1 MTQSTD
7 SQQKKNYSSIPL
19 VIIVH
24 IALRNLSSKK
34 LRSLLTLFGVI
45 IGIGAIFFLLSFG
58 LGLQNLVTDQV
69 IGSTSVKSID
79 ITSPNSKI
87 LKLDG
92 TTVEKIKNL
101 PNIDK
106 AGLEFSFP
114 GSMKK
119 SGSELDAVVYGM
131 NDDYQALS
139 DFDIAAGRLIKNEDA
154 TVAIINDSARS
165 ALGFSSASDA
175 VDQTLSMYI
184 LLNDASKTQNSIEK
198 DFKIIG
204 VVNSGAGS
212 EVIVPSHL
220 FETAG
225 VEVYSQMKVT
235 SDSEDHVAALREK
248 IDSLGFQ
255 TSSPNDTIDQINQ
268 IFKLF
273 NFALVGFGA
282 IGMIVAVLGM
292 FNTLTIS
299 LLERTKE
306 IGLMIALG
314 GRNRD
319 MSKLFVFEAT
329 LLSVMGATAGIVFAI
344 LLSLVVNAFMN
355 NFAHKRGVTDT
366 FTIFSYPLWLIAS
379 LLAFMVLVGLLV
391 AFFPAK
397 RAQRIDPIDALRRE

>member
-1 MTQSTD
+1 MTRSTEPNA
-7 SQQKKNYSSIPL
+7 KRRYSSIPL
-19 VIIVH
+19 IIIVH

-34 LRSLLTLFGVI
+34 LRTFLTLFGVV

-58 LGLQNLVTDQV
+58 LGLQNLVTKQIV
-69 IGSTSVKSID
+69 GGTSVKSID
-79 ITSPNSKI
+79 VTTPNSKI
-87 LKLDG
+87 LKLDSS
-92 TTVEKIKNL
+92 TTDRIKHL
-101 PNIDK
+101 AHVDK

-119 SGSELDAVVYGM
+119 SGSELDTVVYGV
-131 NDDYQALS
+131 NTDYQELS
-139 DFDIAAGRLIKNEDA
+139 DFEKIAGRLIKNEDA
-154 TVAIINDSARS
+154 EVAVINDSART

-175 VDQTLSMYI
+175 VDKSLSMYI
-184 LLNDASKTQNSIEK
+184 LLNDSSEKQKNIEK
-198 DFKIIG
+198 EFKIVG
-204 VVNSGAGS
+204 VINSGAGS
-212 EVIVPSHL
+212 EVIVPSHV

-225 VEVYSQMKVT
+225 VKVYSQMKLTADNEASV
-235 SDSEDHVAALREK
+235 SSLRQQ
-248 IDSLGFQ
+248 IDGLGFQ
-255 TSSPNDTIDQINQ
+255 TASPSDTIDQINQ

-319 MSKLFVFEAT
+319 MSKLFIFEAA
-329 LLSVMGATAGIVFAI
+329 LLSVIGAATGILLAI
-344 LLSLVVNAFMN
+344 LTSLAVNSFMN
-355 NFAHKRGVTDT
+355 NFAHKRGVSET
-366 FTIFSYPLWLIAS
+366 FAIFSYPLWLVAS
-379 LLAFMVLVGLLV
+379 LLSFMVLVGLTV